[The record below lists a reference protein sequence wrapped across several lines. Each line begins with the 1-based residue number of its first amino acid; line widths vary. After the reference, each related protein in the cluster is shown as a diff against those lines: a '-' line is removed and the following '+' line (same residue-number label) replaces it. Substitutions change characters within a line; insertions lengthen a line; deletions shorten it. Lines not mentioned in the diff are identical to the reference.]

1 MKNSITQKMKYK
13 QSVIKFSLEYGVS
26 KTAIRFDI
34 SRRTVYRWIKQYDG
48 TIESLRDKSHKPK
61 HHPNEHTAEEI
72 KLIKNYKRNNKET
85 GLVVLWLK
93 LKRAGYKRTIQGL
106 YHVMRRLGIYEKA
119 PSKAKKVQAPEVPI
133 AKYPGERVQIDVKY
147 VPRECMSKELQELGE
162 RYYQYTAIDEYTRLR
177 YTYYCKEHNT
187 YESTIFVNRLI
198 RYFPFKIK
206 LIQTDNGFEFTNRLS
221 WKGFNKNKKTMFE
234 KRLKELKIEHSLIRP
249 HTPSQNGKV
258 ERSHRKDQE
267 RFYYKRVF
275 VSLEDLKEKGKRWLI
290 EYNNFPMRPLKWMS
304 PKEKLLEYMA
314 NKM

>member
-1 MKNSITQKMKYK
+1 MKNSITQKMKFK
-13 QSVIKFSLEYGVS
+13 QSVIKFSLEYGVN
-26 KTAIRFDI
+26 KTAIRFNI
-34 SRRTVYRWIKQYDG
+34 NRRTIYRWIKQYDG

-61 HHPNEHTAEEI
+61 HHPNEHTKEEI
-72 KLIKNYKRNNKET
+72 KLIKDYKRNNKET
-85 GLVVLWLK
+85 GLVVLWIK
-93 LKRAGYKRTIQGL
+93 LRRAGYKRTIQGL
-106 YHVMRRLGIYEKA
+106 YHVMRKLGIYEKT
-119 PSKAKKVQAPEVPI
+119 PSKAKKLQAPEVPI

-162 RYYQYTAIDEYTRLR
+162 KYYQYTAIDEYTRLR

-187 YESTIFVNRLI
+187 YESTIFVNKLI
-198 RYFPFKIK
+198 RYFPFKIR

-221 WKGFNKNKKTMFE
+221 WNGFNKNKKTMFE

-249 HTPSQNGKV
+249 HTPTQNGKV

-275 VSLEDLKEKGKRWLI
+275 VSLEDLREKGKRWLI

-314 NKM
+314 K

>member
-34 SRRTVYRWIKQYDG
+34 NRRTIYRWIKQYDG
-48 TIESLRDKSHKPK
+48 TIESLRDKSHRPK
-61 HHPNEHTAEEI
+61 HHPNEHTEEEI
-72 KLIKNYKRNNKET
+72 KLIKDYKRNNKET
-85 GLVVLWLK
+85 GLVVLWVK
-93 LKRAGYKRTIQGL
+93 LRRAGYKRTVQGL

-119 PSKAKKVQAPEVPI
+119 PSKAKKTQAPEVPI
-133 AKYPGERVQIDVKY
+133 AKYPGERVQIDIKY
-147 VPRECMSKELQELGE
+147 VPKECMSKELQELGE
-162 RYYQYTAIDEYTRLR
+162 KYYQYTAIDEYTRLR
-177 YTYYCKEHNT
+177 YTYYCKEHTT
-187 YESTIFVNRLI
+187 YESTKFVNRLI

-221 WKGFNKNKKTMFE
+221 WNGFNKNKKTMFE
-234 KRLKELKIEHSLIRP
+234 KRLEELKIEHSLIRP
-249 HTPSQNGKV
+249 HTPTQNGKV

-275 VSLEDLKEKGKRWLI
+275 VNLEDLKEKGKRWLI

-314 NKM
+314 K